1 MKVPQDIADKV
12 KAYTEASET
21 ASHLYNEVVEWLNGH
36 TDSDGVYI
44 TELHIS
50 GAPLGKKQ
58 GDGEYCDQREVGFT
72 GDSFEGTYFHAIEG
86 SSEYLAYNY
95 WC

>member
-1 MKVPQDIADKV
+1 MKVPQAIADKV

-21 ASHLYNEVVEWLNGH
+21 ASRLYNEVVEWLNKH

-44 TELHIS
+44 TDLHIAVTPR
-50 GAPLGKKQ
+50 GEKQ
-58 GDGEYCDQREVGFT
+58 EDGEYCDQHEVGFT

-86 SSEYLAYNY
+86 SSQYIAYDY
-95 WC
+95 EC